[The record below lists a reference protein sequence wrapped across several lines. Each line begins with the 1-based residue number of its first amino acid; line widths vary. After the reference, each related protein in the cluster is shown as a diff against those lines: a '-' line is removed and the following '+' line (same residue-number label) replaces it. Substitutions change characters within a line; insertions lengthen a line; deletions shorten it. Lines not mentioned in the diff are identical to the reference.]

1 MKNMGL
7 IIHFDND
14 MHFDMGLT
22 WSMRIYIKLE
32 LERKLWSREN

>member
-14 MHFDMGLT
+14 MHFDMGLNMVYQNVKT
-22 WSMRIYIKLE
+22 GTLVTSVVEKIE
-32 LERKLWSREN
+32 